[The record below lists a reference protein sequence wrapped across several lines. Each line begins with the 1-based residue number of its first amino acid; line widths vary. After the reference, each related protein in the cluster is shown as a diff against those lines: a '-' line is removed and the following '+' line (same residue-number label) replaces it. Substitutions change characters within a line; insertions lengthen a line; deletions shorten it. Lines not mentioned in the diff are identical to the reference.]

1 MNLVLRHTPIP
12 DSPLARWDAR
22 WKLAAF
28 FVAVAAVASLNRL
41 APAVAALVLGSI
53 LLVAARLSFAW
64 LKLRLAAFAFASLP
78 FLLILPFTI
87 EDGSLHFSEH
97 GLEAGLGVFCRGLAI
112 GCFTLVLIGTAPLHI
127 TFAAAHRLKIPGLLV
142 LLAQLAYRYA
152 FLLFDESRRLRIAL
166 RVRGFRSTATR
177 HGYRTLGRAIGAG
190 LIRSFDRSE
199 HVAEAMRCRGFD
211 GHFHTLQAF
220 VTRPRDLVF
229 FLLALCFF
237 AGLVLWDRL

>member
-1 MNLVLRHTPIP
+1 MNLALRHTSVP

-28 FVAVAAVASLNRL
+28 FVAVAAVASVNHLT
-41 APAVAALVLGSI
+41 PAAAALTLGVI
-53 LLVAARLSFAW
+53 LLFVSRLPFSW
-64 LKLRLAAFAFASLP
+64 VKPRLVAFAFAALP
-78 FLLILPFTI
+78 FLIILPFKL
-87 EDGSLHFSEH
+87 EDGSLHFSQP

-112 GCFTLVLIGTAPLHI
+112 GCFTLVLVGTAPLHV

-142 LLAQLAYRYA
+142 LLTQLAYRYA
-152 FLLFDESRRLRIAL
+152 FLLFDEARRLRIAL
-166 RVRGFRSTATR
+166 RVRGFRSAVTR

-190 LIRSFDRSE
+190 LVRSSDRSE

-220 VTRPRDLVF
+220 VTRPRDVVF

-237 AGLVLWDRL
+237 TGLVLWDRL

>member
-1 MNLVLRHTPIP
+1 MNLTIRHTPVP
-12 DSPLARWDAR
+12 DSPLAQWDSR

-28 FVAVAAVASLNRL
+28 FAAVAAVASLNQL
-41 APAVAALVLGSI
+41 ASAVAALVLGLI
-53 LLVAARLSFAW
+53 LLLLARMPIAW
-64 LKLRLAAFAFASLP
+64 LKPRVAAFVFASLP
-78 FLLILPFTI
+78 FLVILPFTF
-87 EDGSLHFSEH
+87 EDGTLRFSQS

-112 GCFTLVLIGTAPLHI
+112 GCFTLVLTGTAPLHV

-152 FLLFDESRRLRIAL
+152 FLLFEESRRLRIAL
-166 RVRGFRSTATR
+166 RVRGFRAAATR

-190 LIRSFDRSE
+190 LVRSSDRSE

-220 VTRPRDLVF
+220 VTRPRDVIF
-229 FLLALCFF
+229 FLLALCLF
-237 AGLVLWDRL
+237 AGLVVWDRL